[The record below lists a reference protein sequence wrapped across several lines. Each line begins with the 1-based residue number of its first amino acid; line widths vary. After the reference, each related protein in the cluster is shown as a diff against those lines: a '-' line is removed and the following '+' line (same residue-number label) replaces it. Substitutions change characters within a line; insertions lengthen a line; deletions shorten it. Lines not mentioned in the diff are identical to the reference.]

1 VKAEG
6 GTRSASEN
14 LGLEGPRR
22 HTLRTFLA
30 RFALG
35 VAILIAGW
43 ALVDAVTSRWS
54 MSAGTPETSADAA
67 KNEPPVVAFADPEP
81 SKKNPSSRRA
91 TRSSPDPNAGELLH
105 ANTPVVIPPGS
116 SEIGLQP
123 AGEQPQAENRPA
135 PIHTEREASAPGA
148 PALGQEAPPAPGRV
162 APDSPVG
169 APATAEDEAITLEV
183 RRKIEGAAP
192 GRRIQVTTRNR
203 VVTLSGAVDT
213 EQQKTEVLDAARQ
226 TPGVERVE
234 DRLVVLVS

>member
-1 VKAEG
+1 MTAEG
-6 GTRSASEN
+6 GTRSASESSWPK
-14 LGLEGPRR
+14 GPRR
-22 HTLRTFLA
+22 HTLRTVLA

-54 MSAGTPETSADAA
+54 MSAGTPEASAEAA
-67 KNEPPVVAFADPEP
+67 KTEPPVVAFADPEP
-81 SKKNPSSRRA
+81 SKKSPSSRRGA
-91 TRSSPDPNAGELLH
+91 KRSPDPNASEFLH

-123 AGEQPQAENRPA
+123 AGEQPQAEGRPA
-135 PIHTEREASAPGA
+135 PIRTERQASAPGA
-148 PALGQEAPPAPGRV
+148 PPPSQEAPPEPGRV

-213 EQQKTEVLDAARQ
+213 EQQKTEVLDAARH

>member
-1 VKAEG
+1 M
-6 GTRSASEN
+6 
-14 LGLEGPRR
+14 
-22 HTLRTFLA
+22 
-30 RFALG
+30 ALG

-54 MSAGTPETSADAA
+54 MSAGTPETSAEAS
-67 KNEPPVVAFADPEP
+67 KTEPPPVAFADPEP
-81 SKKNPSSRRA
+81 SKKNPSSRRG
-91 TRSSPDPNAGELLH
+91 TKQSPDPNAGEFVH

-123 AGEQPQAENRPA
+123 SGEQPQAESRPA
-135 PIHTEREASAPGA
+135 PIRTEREAAAAPGA
-148 PALGQEAPPAPGRV
+148 PVSPQEAPPVQGRV

-213 EQQKTEVLDAARQ
+213 EQQKTDALEAARN

>member
-1 VKAEG
+1 M
-6 GTRSASEN
+6 
-14 LGLEGPRR
+14 
-22 HTLRTFLA
+22 RTVLA

-54 MSAGTPETSADAA
+54 MSAGTRGETSADVA
-67 KNEPPVVAFADPEP
+67 KSEPPVVAFADPEP
-81 SKKNPSSRRA
+81 SKKSPSSRRA
-91 TRSSPDPNAGELLH
+91 AKRSPDPNAGEFIH
-105 ANTPVVIPPGS
+105 ANTPVVIPPGA
-116 SEIGLQP
+116 SEIGVEPPRETAAQ
-123 AGEQPQAENRPA
+123 GESRPA
-135 PIHTEREASAPGA
+135 PSRTEREGIAPGA
-148 PALGQEAPPAPGRV
+148 PASAQEPPPAPGRV
-162 APDSPVG
+162 APESPVG

-213 EQQKTEVLDAARQ
+213 EQQKAEVLDAVRR

>member
-1 VKAEG
+1 VNPEG
-6 GTRSASEN
+6 GTRSASDSP
-14 LGLEGPRR
+14 GLEGPRR
-22 HTLRTFLA
+22 HSLRTVLA

-54 MSAGTPETSADAA
+54 MSPGTPETSAEISTAQPPAA
-67 KNEPPVVAFADPEP
+67 TSENPEP
-81 SKKNPSSRRA
+81 SKKNPSTRR
-91 TRSSPDPNAGELLH
+91 TKRSPDPNATEFLH

-123 AGEQPQAENRPA
+123 ATEPPQSENRPA
-135 PIHTEREASAPGA
+135 PIRTERQASGAPGA
-148 PALGQEAPPAPGRV
+148 PVSPQEAPPMPGRV

-213 EQQKTEVLDAARQ
+213 EQQKTDALEAARN

>member
-1 VKAEG
+1 V
-6 GTRSASEN
+6 
-14 LGLEGPRR
+14 
-22 HTLRTFLA
+22 RTFLA

-35 VAILIAGW
+35 VAFLIAGW

-54 MSAGTPETSADAA
+54 TSSGTPETSASAA
-67 KNEPPVVAFADPEP
+67 KSEPPAVAFADPEP
-81 SKKNPSSRRA
+81 SKKNPSSRRGA
-91 TRSSPDPNAGELLH
+91 RRSPDPNAGEFVH

-123 AGEQPQAENRPA
+123 AGEQPQAESRPA
-135 PIHTEREASAPGA
+135 PIRTEREAAGAPGA
-148 PALGQEAPPAPGRV
+148 PLSSQEPPPAPGRV
-162 APDSPVG
+162 APESPVG

-192 GRRIQVTTRNR
+192 GRRIQVSTRNR

-213 EQQKTEVLDAARQ
+213 EQQKTEALDAARH

-234 DRLVVLVS
+234 DRLVVLTS

>member
-1 VKAEG
+1 V
-6 GTRSASEN
+6 
-14 LGLEGPRR
+14 
-22 HTLRTFLA
+22 RTVLA

-54 MSAGTPETSADAA
+54 MSAGTPETSAEAEKTEA
-67 KNEPPVVAFADPEP
+67 PVVASENPEP
-81 SKKNPSSRRA
+81 SKKNPGSRR
-91 TRSSPDPNAGELLH
+91 TRRSPDPNASEFLH

-123 AGEQPQAENRPA
+123 ATEQPQAENRPA
-135 PIHTEREASAPGA
+135 PIRTERQASAPGV
-148 PALGQEAPPAPGRV
+148 PSPGQEAPPMPGRA

-213 EQQKTEVLDAARQ
+213 EQQKADALDAARN